1 MLKRFFRKWREWEE
15 ALDGID
21 DLQGEVLLDLERR
34 VARLEKELASLR
46 TITPRQD

>member
-1 MLKRFFRKWREWEE
+1 MLKRFFEKWRELEE

-21 DLQGEVLLDLERR
+21 DLQGQAFLNLERR

-46 TITPRQD
+46 AIPPLEN